1 MKAESLRQW
10 TQMEQNLI
18 QYVYRQYVYHSFSLQ
33 MRYLYRVSDEESGGR
48 RFFLHRATTKGQF
61 GRTCPETYEKK
72 KKKVALFDRETNL
85 LFLVSLMKLHRG
97 MYTLKQFIL
106 MSISA
111 IFGRDHSLL
120 IAWGGGRCRNIFFFR
135 GREYRSIFLG
145 GGGYQII
152 FFRGNHMVFR
162 ANRISRRWQGIK
174 LGGL

>member
-1 MKAESLRQW
+1 MKAENLRQW
-10 TQMEQNLI
+10 TQMEQNFI

-72 KKKVALFDRETNL
+72 KKIVALFDRETNL

-120 IAWGGGRCRNIFFFR
+120 IAWGGGRCRNIFFFQGEGVSKYFFGGR
-135 GREYRSIFLG
+135 GVSNYFFSGESHGFPGKQNQSSLT
-145 GGGYQII
+145 GY
-152 FFRGNHMVFR
+152 
-162 ANRISRRWQGIK
+162 
-174 LGGL
+174 

>member
-1 MKAESLRQW
+1 
-10 TQMEQNLI
+10 
-18 QYVYRQYVYHSFSLQ
+18 

-61 GRTCPETYEKK
+61 GRTCPERK

-120 IAWGGGRCRNIFFFR
+120 IA
-135 GREYRSIFLG
+135 
-145 GGGYQII
+145 
-152 FFRGNHMVFR
+152 
-162 ANRISRRWQGIK
+162 
-174 LGGL
+174 

>member
-1 MKAESLRQW
+1 
-10 TQMEQNLI
+10 MEQNFI
-18 QYVYRQYVYHSFSLQ
+18 QYVYHSFSLQ

-72 KKKVALFDRETNL
+72 KKIVALFDRETNL

-106 MSISA
+106 MSIST

-120 IAWGGGRCRNIFFFR
+120 IA
-135 GREYRSIFLG
+135 
-145 GGGYQII
+145 
-152 FFRGNHMVFR
+152 
-162 ANRISRRWQGIK
+162 
-174 LGGL
+174 